1 MATAQCRSRENSLEE
16 AKTDI
21 LNRLNKFHSKSE
33 YDKISQDRK
42 NQMGTGERGDKI
54 RTYRFQDNT
63 VKDHQTN
70 KQAQVSKVL
79 NGFFDLL
86 W

>member
-1 MATAQCRSRENSLEE
+1 
-16 AKTDI
+16 
-21 LNRLNKFHSKSE
+21 
-33 YDKISQDRK
+33 
-42 NQMGTGERGDKI
+42 MGTGERGDKI

-63 VKDHQTN
+63 VKDHQTD